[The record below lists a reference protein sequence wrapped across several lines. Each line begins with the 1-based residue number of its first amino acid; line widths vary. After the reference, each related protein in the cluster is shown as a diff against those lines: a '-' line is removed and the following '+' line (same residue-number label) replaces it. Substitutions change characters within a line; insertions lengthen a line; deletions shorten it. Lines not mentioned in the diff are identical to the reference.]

1 MLDKILFCP
10 LDIVLD
16 NIEFSIVEGTP
27 VVSKYN
33 PYWNS
38 TFISKETI
46 KKNNFD
52 KVIEQL
58 PFDKIGKLQYK
69 IQQQTVDSHVDV
81 YPEMKFAPGEYKHI
95 LDTEPSGY
103 RFIVKG
109 AVDSLEVFDGTSWIT
124 TRVPKIPCAY
134 ILNSTSAIHRVKED
148 KERTTIYVRGWLN
161 KERHL
166 KLLEKSLE
174 KYSQYVVWKN

>member
-10 LDIVLD
+10 LDTELD
-16 NIEFSIVEGTP
+16 KIEFSVVDGTP
-27 VVSKYN
+27 VISKYN

-38 TFISKETI
+38 TLISDETI

-52 KVIEQL
+52 EVLKQL
-58 PFDKIGKLQYK
+58 PFEKISNLQYK

-103 RFIVKG
+103 RFILKG
-109 AVDSLEVFDGTSWIT
+109 AVDSLEVFDGTLWIT

-134 ILNSTSAIHRVKED
+134 ILNSTSAIHKVKED

-166 KLLEKSLE
+166 ALLEKSLE

>member
-10 LDIVLD
+10 LDIELD
-16 NIEFSIVEGTP
+16 DIEFSIVEGTP

-58 PFDKIGKLQYK
+58 PFDKISHLQYK

-81 YPEMKFAPGEYKHI
+81 YPGYKFAPGEYKHI

-109 AVDSLEVFDGTSWIT
+109 AVDSLEVFDGTMWIT

-148 KERTTIYVRGWLN
+148 ESRTTIYIRGWLN

-166 KLLEKSLE
+166 ELLKRSYEKFSSYAVL
-174 KYSQYVVWKN
+174 KK

>member
-1 MLDKILFCP
+1 MLNEILFCP
-10 LDIVLD
+10 LDIEIE
-16 NIEFSIVEGTP
+16 NIEFDSFIGTP

-38 TFISKETI
+38 TFIFKETI

-58 PFDKIGKLQYK
+58 PFDKIRHLQYK

-95 LDTEPSGY
+95 LDTEPAGY
-103 RFIVKG
+103 RFVVKG
-109 AVDSLEVFDGTSWIT
+109 EIDSLEIFNGKEYVVAALPK
-124 TRVPKIPCAY
+124 VPCGY

-148 KERTTIYVRGWLN
+148 ESRTTIYIRGWLN

-166 KLLEKSLE
+166 ELLKRSYEKFS
-174 KYSQYVVWKN
+174 SYVVLKK